1 MPDEVIKTAAPICRA
16 QNPELDVVKRF
27 LNAMP
32 NYDMPK
38 KDYDNATEA
47 KFSGWTS
54 THYQMAKQMALYYTK
69 DDVCHPR
76 FKNNVTTEN
85 ILKYM
90 GGWARKYYA
99 PNPFTKDLNKYQ
111 EAKPTVLYAYF
122 ADCIRKGVPSYKEAC
137 EHLFGDIQ
145 LNNMDK
151 VKLMLNSF
159 TDIYVDQSGNMAFQK
174 WSTATIPPLF
184 PDIEQPL
191 DEVCFFNYFGNQTIG
206 EQLSISAEHPLQQIF
221 YGAPGTGKSHT
232 IKDCTKGKDVIRTTF
247 HPDSDYSTFV
257 GAYKPTTKEV
267 PVYSPFGEKVV
278 VAKDADGKPIVEDK
292 IVYEFVE
299 QAFLQA
305 YINAWK
311 KYSEVQN
318 GEQPKEQYLIIEEIN
333 RGNCAQIFGDLF
345 QLLDRNDAGFS
356 DYPIKA
362 DNDMAKH
369 LKKALG
375 DLEIKAKDSINSLYS
390 EEYDDVVADVLKG
403 KVLLLPNNLFIWAT
417 MNTSD
422 QSLFPI
428 DSAFKRRWEWKYI
441 PISNAAKGW
450 VIEANG
456 NRYDWWAFLEKVNSV
471 VCDTTSS
478 EDKKLGYF
486 FAKTDGK
493 GVISA
498 DKFVG
503 KVAFYLWN
511 DVFKDYGFDKDIF
524 KGDNGEPIAFQEFF
538 FADGKA
544 NEMMV
549 EKFLRNLEL
558 DVVNE
563 DEDED
568 EEENA
573 KRDFTRYKINGSGN
587 FPKRQVA
594 AELVRMFVDSHPDMT
609 AEEVLKEWK
618 TLPKFVPHFVE
629 SQYEYEN
636 NDHRADKETR
646 MRRIECHGD
655 YIYVATHGWSRPD
668 KMKELQDAIGAKHW
682 GLEFSA
688 IDNNGNE

>member
-38 KDYDNATEA
+38 KDYDNATES

-90 GGWARKYYA
+90 GAWARKYYA

-111 EAKPTVLYAYF
+111 EVKPTVLYAYF
-122 ADCIRKGVPSYKEAC
+122 ADCIKRGVSSYKEAC
-137 EHLFGDIQ
+137 EHLFGNIQ

-159 TDIYVDQSGNMAFQK
+159 TDIYVDPSGNMAFQK
-174 WSTATIPPLF
+174 WSPAIVPQIV
-184 PDIEQPL
+184 PDIEHPL
-191 DEVCFFNYFGNQTIG
+191 DEVCFFNYFGAPTTKESSVIF
-206 EQLSISAEHPLQQIF
+206 ERTLQQIF

-232 IKDCTKGKDVIRTTF
+232 IKDCTRGKDVIRTTF

-267 PVYSPFGEKVV
+267 KLRDVSGHVV
-278 VAKDADGKPIVEDK
+278 LENGKEVVEGK

-305 YINAWK
+305 YINAGT
-311 KYSEVQN
+311 KYAETQD
-318 GEQPKEQYLIIEEIN
+318 GAQPKDQYLIIEEIN

-362 DNDMAKH
+362 DNDMSMH

-375 DLEIKAKDSINSLYS
+375 KLEIKAKASINSLYS
-390 EEYDDVVADVLKG
+390 EEYDDVVADVLEG

-456 NRYDWWAFLEKVNSV
+456 NRYDWWAFLEKINSV
-471 VCDTTSS
+471 ICDTTSS

-486 FAKTDGK
+486 FAKADGN

-524 KGDNGEPIAFQEFF
+524 KGDKGEPIAFQKFF
-538 FADGKA
+538 LADGKA
-544 NEMMV
+544 NEVMV
-549 EKFLRNLEL
+549 EKFLQNLGL
-558 DVVNE
+558 TASAISNNDDGE
-563 DEDED
+563 DD
-568 EEENA
+568 EEDIDGISG
-573 KRDFTRYKINGSGN
+573 KDQTKYSINGEGRYAKKN
-587 FPKRQVA
+587 IA
-594 AELVRMFVDSHPDMT
+594 TELIKKYCSVHTEMT
-609 AEEVLKEWK
+609 AKEVVAEWK
-618 TLPKFVPHFVE
+618 PLSYLVNHFIE
-629 SQYEYEN
+629 TQEEF
-636 NDHRADKETR
+636 DRRQDKKDR
-646 MRRIECHGD
+646 MAVIVHNGGN
-655 YIYVATHGWSRPD
+655 IYVSTNGWGGKS
-668 KMKELQDAIGAKHW
+668 KMEELKDALSKKDW
-682 GLEFSA
+682 GLQIAEV
-688 IDNNGNE
+688 IDGNN

>member
-1 MPDEVIKTAAPICRA
+1 MIYISKFRSNDLNPSKGKQIEFNKGVVDKFFNFTGSEHIVNFECHSVLNPNLNEDIHVEFKLSPSRGDYKIY
-16 QNPELDVVKRF
+16 QNSD
-27 LNAMP
+27 
-32 NYDMPK
+32 
-38 KDYDNATEA
+38 
-47 KFSGWTS
+47 G
-54 THYQMAKQMALYYTK
+54 
-69 DDVCHPR
+69 
-76 FKNNVTTEN
+76 
-85 ILKYM
+85 
-90 GGWARKYYA
+90 
-99 PNPFTKDLNKYQ
+99 TKDLKDFFLDTLHLESDKN
-111 EAKPTVLYAYF
+111 LDDYF
-122 ADCIRKGVPSYKEAC
+122 AIKKKNSTKYILYYLPKDIIFSNFFSIVANDQI
-137 EHLFGDIQ
+137 LFISE
-145 LNNMDK
+145 K
-151 VKLMLNSF
+151 S
-159 TDIYVDQSGNMAFQK
+159 
-174 WSTATIPPLF
+174 
-184 PDIEQPL
+184 
-191 DEVCFFNYFGNQTIG
+191 DEVKNEESNIPK
-206 EQLSISAEHPLQQIF
+206 SRQIIY

-278 VAKDADGKPIVEDK
+278 VAKDTDGKPIVEDK

-305 YINAWK
+305 YINAWT
-311 KYSEVQN
+311 KYAETHD

-369 LKKALG
+369 LKRALG
-375 DLEIKAKDSINSLYS
+375 NLEIKAKESINGLYS
-390 EEYDDVVADVLKG
+390 EEYDDVIAEVLEG

-456 NRYDWWAFLEKVNSV
+456 NRYDWWAFLEKINSV
-471 VCDTTSS
+471 ICGTTSS

-486 FAKTDGK
+486 FAKADGN

-511 DVFKDYGFDKDIF
+511 DVFKDYGFDNEIF
-524 KGDNGEPIAFQEFF
+524 KGVNGEPIAFQEFF
-538 FADGKA
+538 LADGKA

-573 KRDFTRYKINGSGN
+573 KRDFTRYKINGSGK

-609 AEEVLKEWK
+609 SEEVLKEWN
-618 TLPKFVPHFVE
+618 TLPKLVPHFVE

-636 NDHRADKETR
+636 NDDRADKGTR
-646 MRRIECHGD
+646 MRRIECRGD

>member
-38 KDYDNATEA
+38 KDYDNATES

-111 EAKPTVLYAYF
+111 EAKPIVLYAYF
-122 ADCIRKGVPSYKEAC
+122 ADCIKKGVASYKEAC

-174 WSTATIPPLF
+174 WSPAIVPPLV
-184 PDIEQPL
+184 PDIEHPL
-191 DEVCFFNYFGNQTIG
+191 DEVSFFNYFGSQTIG
-206 EQLSISAEHPLQQIF
+206 DGDVVSIKTHLPLQQIF

-257 GAYKPTTKEV
+257 GAYKPTTIEVKLRDVSGHVVLEDGKEV
-267 PVYSPFGEKVV
+267 
-278 VAKDADGKPIVEDK
+278 VEDK

-305 YINAWK
+305 YINAWT
-311 KYSEVQN
+311 KYAETQD
-318 GEQPKEQYLIIEEIN
+318 GEQPQEQYLIIEEIN

-375 DLEIKAKDSINSLYS
+375 NLEIKAKESINGLYS
-390 EEYDDVVADVLKG
+390 EEYDDVIAEVLEG

-441 PISNAAKGW
+441 PIANADKSW

-456 NRYDWWAFLEKVNSV
+456 NRYDWWAFLEKINGV

-486 FAKTDGK
+486 FAKADGK
-493 GVISA
+493 GVISS

-511 DVFKDYGFDKDIF
+511 DVFKDYGFDNEIF
-524 KGDNGEPIAFQEFF
+524 MGDNGEPIAFQEFF
-538 FADGKA
+538 LSDGKA

-594 AELVRMFVDSHPDMT
+594 AELVRMFVDSHPNMT

-636 NDHRADKETR
+636 NDDRADKGTR
-646 MRRIECHGD
+646 MRRIECRGD

>member
-38 KDYDNATEA
+38 KDYDNATES

-90 GGWARKYYA
+90 GAWARKYYA

-111 EAKPTVLYAYF
+111 EVKPTVLYAYF
-122 ADCIRKGVPSYKEAC
+122 ADCIKRGVSSYKEAC
-137 EHLFGDIQ
+137 EHLFGNIQ

-159 TDIYVDQSGNMAFQK
+159 TDIYVDPSGNMAFQK
-174 WSTATIPPLF
+174 WSPAIVPQIV
-184 PDIEQPL
+184 PDIEHPL
-191 DEVCFFNYFGNQTIG
+191 DEVCFFNYFGAPTTKESSVIF
-206 EQLSISAEHPLQQIF
+206 ERTLQQIF

-232 IKDCTKGKDVIRTTF
+232 IKDCTRGKDVIRTTF

-267 PVYSPFGEKVV
+267 KLRDVSGHVV
-278 VAKDADGKPIVEDK
+278 LENGKEVVEGK

-305 YINAWK
+305 YINAWT
-311 KYSEVQN
+311 KYAETQD
-318 GEQPKEQYLIIEEIN
+318 GAQPKDQYLIIEEIN

-362 DNDMAKH
+362 DNDMSMH

-375 DLEIKAKDSINSLYS
+375 KLEIKAKASINSLYS
-390 EEYDDVVADVLKG
+390 EEYDDVVADVLEG

-456 NRYDWWAFLEKVNSV
+456 NRYDWWAFLEKINSV
-471 VCDTTSS
+471 ICDTTSS

-486 FAKTDGK
+486 FAKADGN

-524 KGDNGEPIAFQEFF
+524 KGDKGEPIAFQKFF
-538 FADGKA
+538 LADGKA
-544 NEMMV
+544 NEVMV
-549 EKFLRNLEL
+549 EKFLQNLGL
-558 DVVNE
+558 TASAISNNDDGE
-563 DEDED
+563 DD
-568 EEENA
+568 EEDIDGISG
-573 KRDFTRYKINGSGN
+573 KDQTKYSINGEGRYAKKN
-587 FPKRQVA
+587 IA
-594 AELVRMFVDSHPDMT
+594 TELIKKYCSVHTEMT
-609 AEEVLKEWK
+609 AKEVVAEWK
-618 TLPKFVPHFVE
+618 PLSYLVNHFIE
-629 SQYEYEN
+629 TQEEF
-636 NDHRADKETR
+636 DRRQDKKDR
-646 MRRIECHGD
+646 MAVIVHNGGN
-655 YIYVATHGWSRPD
+655 IYVSTNGWGGKS
-668 KMKELQDAIGAKHW
+668 KMEELKDALSKKDW
-682 GLEFSA
+682 GLQIAEV
-688 IDNNGNE
+688 IDGNN